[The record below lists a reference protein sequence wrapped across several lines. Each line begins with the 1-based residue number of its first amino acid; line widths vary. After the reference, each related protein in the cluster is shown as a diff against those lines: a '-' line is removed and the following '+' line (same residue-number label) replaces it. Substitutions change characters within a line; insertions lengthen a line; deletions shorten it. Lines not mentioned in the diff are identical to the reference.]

1 MVIAARL
8 PALLL
13 AAALALG
20 GALLPTSAYAG
31 PGDLDRSYGKGGHRE
46 LGALFEPDMERID
59 RGRLVVAGA
68 REDGGVAV
76 TLLTA
81 QGDPVRGFGRR
92 GTRILGQG
100 VSYSRINL
108 AWSSK
113 RDLVFVNAHRYTGGN
128 EYAQV
133 WALTPTGR
141 LAEAFGNGG
150 TVTHGP
156 GYWNDIAVQYRK
168 LLVLGQTN
176 LARLRGDGLTFDA
189 TFNNGA
195 GVIGFAEPGLVLQE
209 IDPARRGFFVSG
221 ASRAGLEVYRLRNGG
236 YLDTAWGDSGNSTW
250 AAQPR
255 EPYTATAYEGGLMD
269 VRDKLGSIVY
279 TGMIYADYLGQNY
292 LFQTVG
298 ALLPNGYLDTE
309 GFRNGEP
316 RGYSPSGSPE
326 ALVRGKV
333 LVPGTVFGDR
343 GRQAS
348 ITRLTRSGRLD
359 REFGVRGSYRDPR
372 PSAYDTVAVLPPA
385 RGTIVG
391 LQRRQTDSGPRVT
404 LVGLQG

>member
-20 GALLPTSAYAG
+20 GALLPASAYAG
-31 PGDLDRSYGKGGHRE
+31 PGDLDRSYGKGGHRDVGR
-46 LGALFEPDMERID
+46 LWEPEMERID
-59 RGRLVVAGA
+59 RGRVVVAGA
-68 REDGGVAV
+68 RDAGGVAV

-92 GTRILGQG
+92 GTRVLGQG
-100 VSYSRINL
+100 ESYSRINL

-113 RDLVFVNAHRYTGGN
+113 RDLIFVNAHKYTGGS
-128 EYAQV
+128 EYAQL

-141 LAEAFGNGG
+141 PAKAFGNDG

-156 GYWNDIAVQYRK
+156 GFWNDIAVQYRK

-195 GVIGFAEPGLVLQE
+195 GVIGFADPGLVLQQ

-221 ASRAGLEVYRLRNGG
+221 ASQAGLEVYRLRNGG

-279 TGMIYADYLGQNY
+279 TGTIYADYLGQNY

-309 GFRNGEP
+309 GFRNKEP
-316 RGYSPSGSPE
+316 QGYSPNGAPV
-326 ALVRGKV
+326 ALARGKV
-333 LVPGTVFGDR
+333 LVPGHVFGEG
-343 GRQAS
+343 GRKAS

-359 REFGVRGSYRDPR
+359 RAFGVRGTYRDGG
-372 PSAYDTVAVLPPA
+372 SAYDTVAVLPPV

-391 LQRRQTDSGPRVT
+391 LQLRQSEKAGFRVSV
-404 LVGLQG
+404 VGLQD